1 MRIGIITDE
10 TDTGDL
16 RSPQTPKQ
24 LVGFGTYTINLV
36 KHILLQD
43 KKNEYFLIHRKKEE
57 HEIYKMGAK
66 EIIVPYNPRFP
77 FSTIRNFVTLPLK
90 LRKYRLD
97 VVHHMTITGPF
108 LFKPLMNFKAVETI
122 HELMAVAYPQCFE
135 RSVRTVFRLLL
146 PPIAKNSDHIFTAGE
161 KWKAEIS
168 KRYGVPPEKISVIY
182 PGSSPEYKPLDRQ
195 KCKKLLREKYSIKE
209 PFLLFVST
217 LEAKKNVTT
226 LLKAYK
232 QLKERGAKH
241 KLVLVGRKGYG
252 YSHVEAAI
260 KELKI
265 ENDVIMPGYVPFND
279 LPAFYNAADIFVFPA
294 YDSFNMTVVD
304 AMKCGCPI
312 VASDGGGAEEG
323 LGGAAILVD
332 VMDVKGYADA
342 MQKIIDNKK
351 LAASLKKKSLEKA
364 KKFSWETAARKTIAV
379 YEQLGKASPNSSSR
393 P

>member
-10 TDTGDL
+10 TDT
-16 RSPQTPKQ
+16 Q
-24 LVGFGTYTINLV
+24 LVGFGNYTISLV

-43 KKNEYFLIHRKKEE
+43 KKNEYFLIHRRKEE
-57 HEIYKMGAK
+57 HEIYNMGAK

-77 FSTIRNFVTLPLK
+77 FSTIRNFITLPLK
-90 LRKYRLD
+90 LRKYNLD

-122 HELMAVAYPQCFE
+122 HELMAVVHPQCFE

-146 PPIAKNSDHIFTAGE
+146 PRIARNSTHIFTAGE

-168 KRYGVPPEKISVIY
+168 KRYGVPQEKISVIY

-195 KCKKLLREKYSIKE
+195 KCKKLLREKYGIKE

-217 LEAKKNVTT
+217 LEAKKNIPT

-232 QLKERGAKH
+232 QLKEQGTMH
-241 KLVLVGRKGYG
+241 KLVLVGRRGYG
-252 YSHVEAAI
+252 YGQIEKVI
-260 KELKI
+260 KELRI
-265 ENDVIMPGYVPFND
+265 ESDVIMPGYVPFND
-279 LPAFYNAADIFVFPA
+279 LPAFYNASDIFVFPA

-312 VASDGGGAEEG
+312 VASDGGGGPEG
-323 LGGAAILVD
+323 LGKAAIMVGLFD
-332 VMDVKGYADA
+332 TTGYANAIESVLKD
-342 MQKIIDNKK
+342 KK
-351 LAASLKKKSLEKA
+351 RASTLREKSIKEA
-364 KKFSWETAARKTIAV
+364 KKFSWETAATKTIAI
-379 YEQLGKASPNSSSR
+379 YEQLGKDSPNSSSQ